1 MKNYPSSSRR
11 RVVLTYGTFD
21 LFHVGHLNLL
31 KRLKELGDYLVVAV
45 STDEFNR
52 GKGKQ
57 TIIRYEDRIEI
68 VRSCRYVDLAIPETR
83 WEQKLDDVKQYDVSV
98 FAMGDDWTGKFDFL
112 KEHCEVVYLPR
123 TANISSTSLKT
134 ILSSFNK
141 PQMEQMKAAIEAISA
156 IVANLDGSR
165 PRTQTPPGSQADPSS
180 VLVLPNQGS
189 AELRQSA

>member
-1 MKNYPSSSRR
+1 MKNPMSHHR

-57 TIIRYEDRIEI
+57 TIIRYEDRLEI

-83 WEQKLDDVKQYDVSV
+83 WEQKIDDVKQYGVSV
-98 FAMGDDWTGKFDFL
+98 FAMGDDWAGKFDFL
-112 KEHCEVVYLPR
+112 KEYCQVVYLPR
-123 TANISSTSLKT
+123 TENISSTSIKNSLRIYSPDQLERMRVALAET
-134 ILSSFNK
+134 QAILQN
-141 PQMEQMKAAIEAISA
+141 PARAA
-156 IVANLDGSR
+156 
-165 PRTQTPPGSQADPSS
+165 
-180 VLVLPNQGS
+180 
-189 AELRQSA
+189 